1 MPQPHPLP
9 PRRHHQDPAATAI
22 QTVAVGLVA
31 ALATLIAVT
40 TATNLQLRGIPVGL
54 QFLTDPAGFRIAEAV
69 LPFKPRDSNLW
80 AALVGIGNTL
90 FLSALV
96 IVASTIWGV
105 LVALARLSTN
115 PMAARLAQVYVE
127 AVRNTPPVLLLIFL
141 YGLWSR
147 AAPVA
152 DATRLL
158 PGLFVSQ
165 RGLAIPAMGL
175 QGEPW
180 LLGLVV
186 LAAAAGLAQVVRA
199 SPRRRWIA
207 LGLGLT
213 ALAALMLAGLIHI
226 RFEAPQV
233 EGADMVGG
241 IELTPEFVTVA
252 LGLTLYTAG
261 FIAEIVRSGIE
272 AVSRGQ
278 WDAAD
283 ALGFGRLQ
291 TLKLVVFPQM
301 MRVIVPPMTS
311 QYINTV
317 KNSTLAIA
325 VGYSDFMTVM
335 GTIINKTSHAVE
347 GVTLIVLVYLA
358 INLAISAALNV
369 FNARTLMVE
378 RQS

>member
-1 MPQPHPLP
+1 MPRPRPSPPTRLP
-9 PRRHHQDPAATAI
+9 QDPAAISTQAF
-22 QTVAVGLVA
+22 AVGLVA
-31 ALATLIAVT
+31 ALVTLVVVT
-40 TATNLQLRGIPVGL
+40 TTTNLQLRGIPVGL
-54 QFLTDPAGFRIAEAV
+54 QYLTDPAGFRIAEAV
-69 LPFKPRDSNLW
+69 LPFEPHDSNLW

-96 IVASTIWGV
+96 ILASTTWGV

-115 PMAARLAQVYVE
+115 PLASRLAEVYVE
-127 AVRNTPPVLLLIFL
+127 SVRNTPPVLLLIFL

-152 DATRLL
+152 GAKGLL
-158 PGLFVSQ
+158 PGIFVSQ
-165 RGLAIPAMGL
+165 RGLAIPAVGL

-186 LAAAAGLAQVVRA
+186 LAAVVGLALVVGA
-199 SPRRRWIA
+199 SSQRRWIA
-207 LGLGLT
+207 LGLSLAGL
-213 ALAALMLAGLIHI
+213 ASLILAGLIHV
-226 RFEAPQV
+226 RLEVPRV
-233 EGADMVGG
+233 VGADLSGG
-241 IELTPEFVTVA
+241 IELTPEFATVA

-278 WDAAD
+278 WDAAE
-283 ALGFGRLQ
+283 ALGLGRLQ

-347 GVTLIVLVYLA
+347 GVTLIVLVYLT

-369 FNARTLMVE
+369 FNARTMIVE
-378 RQS
+378 RGA